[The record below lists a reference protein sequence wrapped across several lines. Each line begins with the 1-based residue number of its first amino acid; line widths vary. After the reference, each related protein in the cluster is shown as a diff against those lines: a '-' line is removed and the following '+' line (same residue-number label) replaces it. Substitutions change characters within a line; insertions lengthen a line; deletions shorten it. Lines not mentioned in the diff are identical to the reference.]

1 MSQTAYQAN
10 TAMTA
15 PVLQLDRNR
24 GSSREKML
32 VVAVKELSI
41 VAILNDFRRKSD
53 HMCCV

>member
-1 MSQTAYQAN
+1 VIERKMGQTAYQAN

-15 PVLQLDRNR
+15 PILQLDKKR

-41 VAILNDFRRKSD
+41 VAILNDF
-53 HMCCV
+53 